1 MPSGWADEPYAI
13 VRQLANV
20 NGATL
25 VLVSLPRGYAILSN
39 CQGGEVEMLYAL
51 GPDLDLDWVCRSCV
65 DFERSLQ
72 LSPTAVGAPPQELC
86 TKQASA
92 MINKPVDG
100 RSAFTNPLRHRALIE
115 SDD

>member
-1 MPSGWADEPYAI
+1 MPSGWVDEPYAI
-13 VRQLANV
+13 VRQLAKV

-25 VLVSLPRGYAILSN
+25 VLVSLPRGYAILSSR
-39 CQGGEVEMLYAL
+39 QGREAEVLYAI

-72 LSPTAVGAPPQELC
+72 LPPIAVRAPPREPC

-100 RSAFTNPLRHRALIE
+100 RSAFTNPPRQRALIE